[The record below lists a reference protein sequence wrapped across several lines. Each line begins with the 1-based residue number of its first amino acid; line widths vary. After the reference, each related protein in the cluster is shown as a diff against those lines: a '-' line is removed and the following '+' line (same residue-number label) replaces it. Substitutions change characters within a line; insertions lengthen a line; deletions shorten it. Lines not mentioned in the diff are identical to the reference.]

1 MPYFLCALLLA
12 TPHLFNFLSQEINF
26 SINYLIKAIIVFII
40 LYIVNF
46 KMHFFYI
53 YYL

>member
-1 MPYFLCALLLA
+1 MPYYLCALSLA
-12 TPHLFNFLSQEINF
+12 TPQLFNFLPQEINF
-26 SINYLIKAIIVFII
+26 SINYLTRAIIVFII
-40 LYIVNF
+40 LYVVNF

>member
-12 TPHLFNFLSQEINF
+12 TPYLFNFLSQEINF
-26 SINYLIKAIIVFII
+26 SINYLTRAIIVFTI